1 MGLAEKGSSVL
12 DPYEEKGRDCLYYGT
27 VSLGNAERN
36 GAEDFVGGVR
46 IME

>member
-1 MGLAEKGSSVL
+1 MERS
-12 DPYEEKGRDCLYYGT
+12 CLYYGT
-27 VSLGNAERN
+27 VLLGNADGN